1 VSSIRSRSLSIVGGG
16 RTRQTASPLPSSTF
30 DQRRLAPLPSLS
42 LCIFVSST
50 PLHALLFNPRKNVTS
65 LSPCS
70 PSRVDI
76 LAEQATNRR
85 AHLLSLLVCPFPF
98 ATGSRTLSSSL
109 SLHLN
114 ALRPVRPVP
123 PPKKKDPYNVY
134 LCRRRFLL
142 HQRCRLET
150 RRDASRHR
158 MAVRA
163 SVLVSPISVRVHR
176 SAR

>member
-98 ATGSRTLSSSL
+98 ATGSRTCPTSPPPQKKKIPIMSTYAADASSSTNGAD
-109 SLHLN
+109 SK
-114 ALRPVRPVP
+114 PVVTPQDIGWQFVP
-123 PPKKKDPYNVY
+123 QY
-134 LCRRRFLL
+134 
-142 HQRCRLET
+142 
-150 RRDASRHR
+150 
-158 MAVRA
+158 
-163 SVLVSPISVRVHR
+163 
-176 SAR
+176 